1 MSSLNIKQGSDA
13 HFPDYPLASPSNNEI
28 DLLNLI
34 SVLWRAKKTVMA
46 VVFGFAMAFARAVG
60 EYGSVIFIAGNMP
73 MVSEITP
80 LIIIGKLE
88 QYDYAG
94 ATAVASVMLLIS
106 FILPQ
111 KWTSAA
117 VVTPPEPVQWQELEK
132 SFTKLRVLDL
142 DIKIDRT
149 EAFNLFIKKFQSV
162 SLLEE
167 YLRSSPY
174 VMDQLKEAKIDELD
188 LHRAI
193 VALSEKMKAV
203 DDNASKKKDEPSLY
217 TSWTLSFTAPTSEE
231 AQTVLSG
238 YIDYISALVV
248 KESIENV
255 RNKLEIKTQFEKE
268 KLAQDRIK
276 TKNQLDANIQRLNYS
291 LDIANAAGIKKPV
304 YSNGQAVKDDPDF
317 SISLGADG
325 IERKLEIEKAVTDV
339 AELNGELRNRQ
350 YLVEQL
356 TKANINDVNF
366 TPFKYQLSPSLP
378 VKKDGPGK
386 AIIVILSALI
396 GGMVACGS
404 VLLRYAMASRKQDA
418 MMADHLV

>member
-1 MSSLNIKQGSDA
+1 MSTLNIKQESDS
-13 HFPDYPLASPSNNEI
+13 HFPDYHLAPARNNEI

-34 SVLWRAKKTVMA
+34 EVLWHAKKQIMA
-46 VVFGFAMAFARAVG
+46 VVFAFAC
-60 EYGSVIFIAGNMP
+60 
-73 MVSEITP
+73 
-80 LIIIGKLE
+80 IG
-88 QYDYAG
+88 
-94 ATAVASVMLLIS
+94 LLVS

-117 VVTPPEPVQWQELEK
+117 VITPAEPVQWQDLEK
-132 SFTKLRVLDL
+132 TFTNLRVLDL

-149 EAFNLFIKKFQSV
+149 EAFNLFIKKFQSI
-162 SLLEE
+162 SLLED

-174 VMDQLKEAKIDELD
+174 VMNQLKEAKIDEQE

-193 VALSEKMKAV
+193 VTLSEKMKAV

-231 AQTVLSG
+231 AQKVLAG

-356 TKANINDVNF
+356 TKANVNDVDF
-366 TPFKYQLSPSLP
+366 TPFKYQLRPTLP

-396 GGMVACGS
+396 GGMVACGG
-404 VLLRYAMASRKQDA
+404 VLLRHAMASRKQDA